1 MRTPVRCALAT
12 AAMCAGLMMADGAG
26 AQDLN
31 ATGTSAIGVSS
42 GDSAAAASQAIGI
55 PSADPG
61 VGNGAAGRIDSPA
74 ETLAVGPTASG
85 ATVGVRAFAP
95 ASLDRPLLAGVQQGR
110 NVGQSKALMIV
121 GGAAL
126 VAGLIIGDDAGAL
139 LAVGGAV
146 VGLYGLYQFVR

>member
-12 AAMCAGLMMADGAG
+12 VAMCVGLMMADGAG

-42 GDSAAAASQAIGI
+42 GDSAAVAMQPTAMSSFDLGLRNATDGI
-55 PSADPG
+55 EPRAE
-61 VGNGAAGRIDSPA
+61 SP
-74 ETLAVGPTASG
+74 AVGPTARG
-85 ATVGVRAFAP
+85 AAVGVRAIAT
-95 ASLDRPLLAGVQQGR
+95 ASVDRPLLAGVQQGR

>member
-12 AAMCAGLMMADGAG
+12 VAMCVGLMMADGAD
-26 AQDLN
+26 AQDLT
-31 ATGTSAIGVSS
+31 AMGTAAIGVSS
-42 GDSAAAASQAIGI
+42 GDSAAAATKATGI
-55 PSADPG
+55 PSDKPG
-61 VGNGAAGRIDSPA
+61 VGNWADGGIDSRA
-74 ETLAVGPTASG
+74 EWLAVGPTARG
-85 ATVGVRAFAP
+85 AAVGVRATAP

-146 VGLYGLYQFVR
+146 VGLYGLYLFVR

>member
-1 MRTPVRCALAT
+1 
-12 AAMCAGLMMADGAG
+12 MCLGLMMADGAG

-31 ATGTSAIGVSS
+31 ATGTRAIGGSS
-42 GDSAAAASQAIGI
+42 GDSAAAAIPTIGI

-61 VGNGAAGRIDSPA
+61 IGNGAAGGIDSPA
-74 ETLAVGPTASG
+74 ETFAVGPTARG
-85 ATVGVRAFAP
+85 AAVGVRAIAP
-95 ASLDRPLLAGVQQGR
+95 ASTDRALLAGVQQGR